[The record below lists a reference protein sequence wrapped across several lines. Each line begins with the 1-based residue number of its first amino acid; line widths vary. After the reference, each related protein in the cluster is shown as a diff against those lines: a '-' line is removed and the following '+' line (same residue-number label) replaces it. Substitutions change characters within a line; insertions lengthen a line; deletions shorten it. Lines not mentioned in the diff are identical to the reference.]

1 MEPATKFNQIDLSNY
16 VGSLS
21 GSTVNTASDFKA
33 ALQYILDNNSGKHF
47 YYGTDHAGTTWY
59 FATNAEL
66 SALDRDFYICGNG
79 VQNNGT
85 AVQETFKMN
94 KYVEPG
100 PSYDYGVEEFNKIR
114 TSTATINTVVWDDY
128 GGLGKINEQFST
140 YAEAFN
146 RFYELAI
153 QANFVGSDPT
163 EACSRGAMLPNS
175 IVTSAGMSGAYV
187 PTNTPGTNWGD
198 EPNVIGNNQAGST
211 TDGSSGILMFKQ
223 TNTSAPGGN
232 EGKMYV
238 VMTYST

>member
-1 MEPATKFNQIDLSNY
+1 M
-16 VGSLS
+16 
-21 GSTVNTASDFKA
+21 A
-33 ALQYILDNNSGKHF
+33 ACR
-47 YYGTDHAGTTWY
+47 GTTWY
-59 FATNAEL
+59 FASDTEL
-66 SALDRDFYICGNG
+66 SALSNDTYTCGNG

-85 AVQETFKMN
+85 VVHETFKMN

-100 PSYDYGVEEFNKIR
+100 PSYDYGEEEFNKIR

-223 TNTSAPGGN
+223 ANTSAPGGN